1 MTQQFDG
8 QGDRILRSPMFS
20 KLVQE
25 LKLEVDVVDDVL
37 ASCAMPGRG
46 RNTSTKLSKIA
57 VCMIIG
63 NQSRECRTAYK

>member
-1 MTQQFDG
+1 
-8 QGDRILRSPMFS
+8 MFS

>member
-37 ASCAMPGRG
+37 ASHAMPGKG
-46 RNTSTKLSKIA
+46 KEQKHKI
-57 VCMIIG
+57 VKHCSMHG
-63 NQSRECRTAYK
+63 NW